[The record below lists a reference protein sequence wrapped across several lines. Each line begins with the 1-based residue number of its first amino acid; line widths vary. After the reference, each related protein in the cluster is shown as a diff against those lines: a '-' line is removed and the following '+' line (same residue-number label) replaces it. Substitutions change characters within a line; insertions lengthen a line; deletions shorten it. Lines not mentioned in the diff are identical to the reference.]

1 MRELLKGIFKGNA
14 ALWVVIGILFSISC
28 ILMFSAISSVA
39 HKSANYLDP
48 FYGHVK
54 HLAFGL
60 VILILMSRFPYKYLR
75 KLYLIFLPVVIVIL
89 FIMPL
94 IGVELNGG
102 VRAIRIAGFDVQPQE
117 FAKIFIIMLL
127 ADILSIYQK
136 NESESK
142 TYFWIILGTVA
153 LTCLPIAMQNMST
166 AVMICMLTFIMMFI
180 GRMERKRMLILLFS
194 GLFAIAVIIGTLLL
208 LPDSVNKSLPGH
220 MSSIKGRIEN
230 VIEDIQTP
238 DNRKVYTITDENR
251 QPMHAKIAIA
261 NGRNPSGPG
270 NSIQRDYLPLAF
282 SDYIFAIL
290 IEESGIYG
298 AVFVM
303 TLYLIILFIAGSI
316 LKKSKKIY
324 PALLSIG
331 FCTMIVMQAYISMC
345 VAVGLGPVTGQPLPL
360 ISRGGTSILS
370 TCFMLGVVLS
380 VTNTMA
386 QETMAENEASE
397 NETTEDNITQNISE
411 SIENEEVM

>member
-1 MRELLKGIFKGNA
+1 MRELLKGLFKGNS
-14 ALWVVIGILFSISC
+14 ALWAVIIILLSISG

-39 HKSANYLDP
+39 YKSANYLDP

-54 HLAFGL
+54 HLTIGL
-60 VILILMSRFPYKYLR
+60 VILLIMSRFPYKYLR
-75 KLYLIFLPVVIVIL
+75 KLYIVFLPIVIIVL

-117 FAKIFIIMLL
+117 FAKIFIIMFL
-127 ADILSIYQK
+127 ADVLSIYQK

-142 TYFWIILGTVA
+142 TYFWVILGTVA
-153 LTCLPIAMQNMST
+153 ITCLPIAMQNMST
-166 AVMICMLTFIMMFI
+166 AVMICGLTFIMMFI
-180 GRMERKRMLILLFS
+180 GRMDKKRMLILLCS
-194 GLFAIAVIIGTLLL
+194 GLAAIALIVGVLLL
-208 LPDSVNKSLPGH
+208 LPDDINKKLPGH

-230 VIEDIQTP
+230 VVEDIKTP
-238 DNRKVYTITDENR
+238 ESKKVYTITDENR

-270 NSIQRDYLPLAF
+270 NSVQRDYLPLAF

-303 TLYLIILFIAGSI
+303 ALYLIILFIAGSI

-331 FCTMIVMQAYISMC
+331 FCTIIVMQAYISMC

-386 QETMAENEASE
+386 MERMAEESKEQANV
-397 NETTEDNITQNISE
+397 ETTDSTIQTNK
-411 SIENEEVM
+411 ENEETR

>member
-1 MRELLKGIFKGNA
+1 MRELLKGLFKGNPV
-14 ALWVVIGILFSISC
+14 LWTVIIILVFISG

-54 HLAFGL
+54 HLTIGM
-60 VILILMSRFPYKYLR
+60 VILLATSRFPYKPLR
-75 KLYLIFLPVVIVIL
+75 KLYMVFLPIVVIIL
-89 FIMPL
+89 FIMPF
-94 IGVELNGG
+94 IGVEINGG

-117 FAKIFIIMLL
+117 FAKILIIMFL
-127 ADILSIYQK
+127 ADILSTYQK

-142 TYFWIILGTVA
+142 TYFWLILGTVA
-153 LTCLPIAMQNMST
+153 VTCIPIAMQNMST
-166 AVMICMLTFIMMFI
+166 AVMICGITFIMMFI
-180 GRMERKRMLILLFS
+180 GRMDRRRMIILLVS
-194 GLFAIAVIIGTLLL
+194 GLAAIAVVIGVLLL
-208 LPDSVNKSLPGH
+208 LPDNINKKLPGH

-230 VIEDIQTP
+230 VVEDIKTP
-238 DNRKVYTITDENR
+238 SSRKVYTITDENR

-270 NSIQRDYLPLAF
+270 NSVQRDYLPLAF

-290 IEESGIYG
+290 IEESGIIG
-298 AVFVM
+298 ALFVM
-303 TLYLIILFIAGSI
+303 ALYLIILFIAGSI

-324 PALLSIG
+324 PALLSVG
-331 FCTMIVMQAYISMC
+331 FCTMIVVQAYISMC

-360 ISRGGTSILS
+360 ISRGGTSIIS

-380 VTNTMA
+380 VTSTMSE
-386 QETMAENEASE
+386 ET
-397 NETTEDNITQNISE
+397 ITQNTSE
-411 SIENEEVM
+411 NIENEEVL